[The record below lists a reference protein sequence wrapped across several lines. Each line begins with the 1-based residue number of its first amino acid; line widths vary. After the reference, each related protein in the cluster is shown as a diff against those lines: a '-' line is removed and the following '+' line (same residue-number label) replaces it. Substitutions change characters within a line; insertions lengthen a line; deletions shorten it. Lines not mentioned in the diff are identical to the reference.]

1 MRTLIFLF
9 GTSLFLGFDSEAQLI
24 PNGDFESWG
33 IYNSWTEEPT
43 GWNTP
48 NSQLIETTVKDLDAY
63 EGEFAMRVNPYNM
76 GVGEYGWGN
85 IDFPISYI
93 PSSLDFYAKW
103 DKTSTAAVGVDITFY
118 NEDTPIYTTSWYAQE
133 NVSEWTLIQIPLDQI
148 EPIMDHVTVNVY
160 VSIGDFAPGE
170 GWISVDQ
177 MSFGGVNGIHELT
190 LNNDL
195 LLFPNPVSDVL
206 YIKDVSSS
214 SSYDIYDQL
223 GKKVANGVYG
233 SGIDVKSLDSGS
245 YTLSLITK
253 KAVVRKGGFVI
264 ER

>member
-1 MRTLIFLF
+1 MKALTIL
-9 GTSLFLGFDSEAQLI
+9 LGFFLLFIQKTTAQEI
-24 PNGDFESWG
+24 PNGNFESWG
-33 IYNSWTEEPT
+33 IYNGWTEEPT
-43 GWNTP
+43 EWNTP
-48 NSQLIETTVKDLDAY
+48 NNQLIETTVKDLEACAGD
-63 EGEFAMRVNPYNM
+63 FAMRVNPYNM

-85 IDFPISYI
+85 IDFPITYI

-103 DKTSTAAVGVDITFY
+103 DKTSTAAVGVDITFF

-133 NVSEWTLIQIPLDQI
+133 NVSEWTLIHIPLDQI

-177 MSFGGVNGIHELT
+177 MSFGGVNGIEELT
-190 LNNDL
+190 LNKDL
-195 LLFPNPVSDVL
+195 LLFPNPVSEML
-206 YIKDVSSS
+206 YIKDVVSSF
-214 SSYDIYDQL
+214 SYEIYDQL

-233 SGIDVKSLDSGS
+233 SGIDVRSLASGS
-245 YTLSLITK
+245 YTLSLITQ

-264 ER
+264 EK